1 VKSVITHARLVANAV
16 TNAIRRTVE
25 PALEDDAKPL
35 DIRHAIIEDIERQ
48 VQPAGKGRRVLP
60 ARGLGVAI
68 LTRSPEDHV
77 ALTAV
82 LADLQ
87 GDITARLREI
97 RCDIP
102 ARFRVDVTYIQ
113 HRPDSWLP
121 GRRFMVTFSEPLGAG
136 SPGEESASI
145 PELTLTIIRGHASQ
159 DSYSFAASVVRVG
172 RSEAPVDDRGRV
184 RRNHV
189 AFGDDADR
197 HNATVTRGH
206 CEIRFLAEFGEYRLF
221 DEGSANGTRI
231 VRRGEALEVPPRD
244 PVGSAIA
251 SGDELQF
258 GTAAVRVHIG
268 NRGSGTEA

>member
-1 VKSVITHARLVANAV
+1 VKSMITHARLVASAV

-25 PALEDDAKPL
+25 PTLEDDAKPL
-35 DIRHAIIEDIERQ
+35 DVRHAIIEDIERQ

-68 LTRSPEDHV
+68 LPRGPEDQV

-82 LADLQ
+82 LADLRA
-87 GDITARLREI
+87 DITTRLREI

-102 ARFRVDVTYIQ
+102 ARFKVDVTYIE

-121 GRRFMVTFSEPLGAG
+121 GRRFMVTFSDA
-136 SPGEESASI
+136 SPGEEGPSI
-145 PELTLTIIRGHASQ
+145 PELTLAIIRGHASQ
-159 DSYSFAASVVRVG
+159 DSYSFTESIVRVG
-172 RSEAPVDDRGRV
+172 RSEAPVDNRGRV
-184 RRNHV
+184 RRNHL
-189 AFGDDADR
+189 AFGDDSDK

-206 CEIRFLAEFGEYRLF
+206 CEIRFMPAFGEYRLF

-231 VRRGEALEVPPRD
+231 VRRGEAIEVAPRD

-268 NRGSGTEA
+268 PSGSGTEARK